1 MTSDLH
7 TEICYAVWMTVSEH
21 TRTYL
26 MHELQNLDER
36 IVEAT
41 KQLSWLK
48 DEQAR
53 TQDTLDSY
61 IDTYRNIQEVLD
73 ED

>member
-1 MTSDLH
+1 
-7 TEICYAVWMTVSEH
+7 
-21 TRTYL
+21 

>member
-1 MTSDLH
+1 
-7 TEICYAVWMTVSEH
+7 MTVSEH